1 MVPACDI
8 PDLLTCGN
16 KPSKP
21 RCYEINLYGRP
32 VVFRHTV
39 SSFLFAKSFS
49 PVLTTERDFK
59 ADHLFFGE
67 DVVASA
73 TDEKKQLAGFLK
85 AVDKH
90 GRGMIHTV
98 PLVQAK
104 SMSGGPIDSSF
115 YFMIK
120 ETILSGIREQ
130 EKVDGIYLSLHGA
143 MGVEGMFDP
152 EGDLLQELRTLVGDD
167 VPIAASFDLHANITR
182 RREQAADILIGYHT
196 NPHRDHFDTGYRTG
210 SLLIRTVLDEIDPVM
225 TVNKMRL
232 LKGGGMNI
240 DFLPP
245 FRKIF
250 RTMKKMERKNE
261 VLSVSFFPVHLWID
275 DPELGYSTIALTNG
289 KPELAREMADSI
301 ASMAWAVRD
310 VPQPEGNNPEEAI
323 VLARRK
329 KLARKLGT
337 TVFCDVSDAVGTGTP
352 GESTWILKALLEH
365 GSDLTSYLTLR
376 DEEAANEAWKYE
388 VGDKVS
394 LRVGGKIDTVYNETL
409 PYSGIIIRKEETSF
423 GKTLI
428 IKHDGIHLVLSELP
442 MASRYPSEF
451 RDLGLSLWKA
461 DIVVV
466 KNLFPFRYR
475 YLLYNRKTFNIK
487 TPGLSNID
495 PFGLKYKHIPQ
506 PIYPLDTIDTWRP
519 NNLTG
524 I

>member
-1 MVPACDI
+1 MAGLVFSVILFLPSCSQEKKQADANDI
-8 PDLLTCGN
+8 QT
-16 KPSKP
+16 
-21 RCYEINLYGRP
+21 ILYAEFMHE
-32 VVFRHTV
+32 VN
-39 SSFLFAKSFS
+39 SFS
-49 PVLTTERDFK
+49 PVLTTERDFR

-73 TDEKKQLAGFLK
+73 TEEKKQLAGFLK
-85 AVDKH
+85 AVEKH
-90 GRGMIHTV
+90 GKGLIHTV

-104 SMSGGPIDSSF
+104 SMSGGPVDSAF
-115 YFMIK
+115 YSKIK
-120 ETILSGIREQ
+120 EAILSGIREQ

-152 EGDLLQELRTLVGDD
+152 EGDLLQELRAMVGDD

-182 RREQAADILIGYHT
+182 RREKAADILVGYRT

-210 SLLIRTVLDEIDPVM
+210 SLLIRTVLDEIEPVM

-250 RTMKKMERKNE
+250 RTMKKMERNKE
-261 VLSVSFFPVHLWID
+261 VLSVYFFPVHIWID
-275 DPELGYSTIALTNG
+275 EPELGYSTIAITDG

-310 VPQPEGNNPEEAI
+310 VPQPEGNSPEEAI
-323 VLARRK
+323 DLAREK

-352 GESTWILKALLEH
+352 GESIWILKALLEH

-376 DEEAANEAWKYE
+376 DEQAAGQAWKYK
-388 VGDKVS
+388 VGDEVS
-394 LRVGGKIDTVYNETL
+394 LKVGGKIDTVYNK
-409 PYSGIIIRKEETSF
+409 PIPFSGKIIWKEVTPF

-428 IKHDGIHLVLSELP
+428 IKHEGIHLVLSELP
-442 MASRYPSEF
+442 MASRYPSDF

-495 PFGLKYKHIPQ
+495 PFGLNYKHIPR

-519 NNLTG
+519 QHVAG
-524 I
+524 R